1 MGERVR
7 SGRLFFIPMVGLII
21 GSASGALA
29 FGRGRSAVVLIIVA
43 GGVSLL
49 LAGLVILAIVYF
61 LTTKL
66 AAKGDRIELV
76 SFGSRKEWQRNE
88 LGRVVRCARL
98 SPMGF
103 SPDRLIL
110 VLDRRGRLLLILPM
124 AYWYEANLL
133 LLWDM
138 LQIPVE
144 GQWTDVSSY
153 EDLATQFP
161 AA

>member
-1 MGERVR
+1 
-7 SGRLFFIPMVGLII
+7 
-21 GSASGALA
+21 
-29 FGRGRSAVVLIIVA
+29 
-43 GGVSLL
+43 
-49 LAGLVILAIVYF
+49 VYF

-66 AAKGDRIELV
+66 AVKGDRIELV

-88 LGRVVRCARL
+88 LGRVIRCARR

-103 SPDRLIL
+103 APDRLFL
-110 VLDRRGRLLLILPM
+110 LLDRQAKLLLILPM
-124 AYWYEANLL
+124 AYWNEANLQ

-153 EDLATQFP
+153 QDLEERFP